1 MHIEFVSLGFWT
13 QTHFDMG
20 LLSLGLVS
28 PKFIGARFAQPHGID
43 IYLLIGFVSLGLL
56 GPNKF

>member
-1 MHIEFVSLGFWT
+1 MAYWD
-13 QTHFDMG
+13 QTNFEMG
-20 LLSLGLVS
+20 LISLGLVS
-28 PKFIGARFAQPHGID
+28 LKFIGARFAQLHGID